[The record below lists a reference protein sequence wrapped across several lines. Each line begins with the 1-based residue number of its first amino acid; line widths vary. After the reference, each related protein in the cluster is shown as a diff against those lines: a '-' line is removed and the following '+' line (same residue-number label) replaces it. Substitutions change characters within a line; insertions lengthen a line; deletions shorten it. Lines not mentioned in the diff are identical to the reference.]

1 MSAVVRL
8 EVRQAADAV
17 TVPASAV
24 VNADGRDTVW
34 AVRDGRYRQVPVT
47 LGVQGEDIVQVTAGL
62 GRRPADRGRPAPTRS
77 APATG
82 LMTAAASTAS

>member
-8 EVRQAADAV
+8 RVRQATDAV

-34 AVRDGRYRQVPVT
+34 AVRDGEYQRVPVT
-47 LGVQGEDIVQVTAGL
+47 LGVQGEDVVQVTGGLNAGQRIVV
-62 GRRPADRGRPAPTRS
+62 GGTDQVHAGDAAP
-77 APATG
+77 
-82 LMTAAASTAS
+82 